1 MLDQSLFILTLFSI
15 IGSGLMAGLY
25 FIFSNTIMRALQ
37 ERPPAEGMAVMQAIN
52 RVILNPLFFLV
63 FFGTA
68 VTSLLIV
75 ILVLSGKVLTGRPYL
90 IAGSLLYLIGNI
102 FITITRNVPLNNA
115 LDRANATNKE
125 GQEVWADYLKRWT
138 TWNHVRTVACVG
150 AMVGFAL
157 GL

>member
-1 MLDQSLFILTLFSI
+1 MLDQSLFLLTLISI

-75 ILVLSGKVLTGRPYL
+75 ILVISGKVLTGRPYL

-115 LDRANATNKE
+115 LDRADATNKD
-125 GQEVWADYLKRWT
+125 GREVWADYLKRWT

-150 AMVGFAL
+150 AMAGFAL